1 MFRDIR
7 VFSRKF
13 LANARGHVAILTAL
27 AAPALVGSVGLG
39 AEAGL
44 WFYKQRVA
52 QMSADLAAYA
62 GAVEARM
69 GSQFD
74 VIEPVVLG
82 EASRHG
88 YDPDLGTI
96 AVNWPPT
103 SGSNMNERSVE
114 VVITQTYPRLLSA
127 LFLDSDVVMSVRAVG
142 SFDEPGPACILALD
156 PAASQSLTFSGS
168 SSATLTSC
176 DLMANSLALDAL
188 SVTSTGTVSVSCA
201 NSVGGVEMGP
211 NLVLT
216 DCPEPRINLPPAL
229 DPYAHLTPPPQPP
242 GCQNVPGG
250 VQLRTISPGHYC
262 NGMNLQ
268 GNVHLEPGVYY
279 VSGGTFRTN
288 GASNVTGSGV
298 TIYMTG
304 DADVQM
310 NGNAFVDLS
319 APTSGDY
326 AGVLFWADKNNHTDT
341 AAIFNGTAS
350 SSLKGALYLPNQ
362 TVDMNGD
369 FGGSAGCM
377 RIISRFVDISGN
389 AGFDSDCTEAGVIT
403 INVPGVVRLTE

>member
-7 VFSRKF
+7 GFSRKF
-13 LANARGHVAILTAL
+13 LASARGHVAILTAV

-52 QMSADLAAYA
+52 QMSADVAAYA
-62 GAVEARM
+62 GAVEARN
-69 GSQFD
+69 GSPIT
-74 VIEPVVLG
+74 VIEPVVVG
-82 EASRHG
+82 EARRHG
-88 YDPDLGTI
+88 YNDALGPI
-96 AVNWPPT
+96 AVNWPPL
-103 SGSNMNERSVE
+103 SGSNINERSVE
-114 VVITQTYPRLLSA
+114 VVITQTYPRLLSGM
-127 LFLDSDVVMSVRAVG
+127 FLDKDVMMTVRAVG
-142 SFDEPGPACILALD
+142 SFDAPGPACILALD
-156 PAASQSLTFSGS
+156 PSASLSLEFSGS
-168 SSATLTSC
+168 SSATLTNC
-176 DLMANSLALDAL
+176 DLMANSLAVDAL
-188 SVTSTGTVSVSCA
+188 GVSSTGTVSVSCA
-201 NSVGGVEMGP
+201 NSVGGVVSGP

-229 DPYAHLTPPPQPP
+229 DPYAHLTPPPQPA
-242 GCQNVPGG
+242 GCQTVPGG
-250 VQLRTISPGHYC
+250 VRARTISPGHYC
-262 NGMNLQ
+262 SGMNLS
-268 GNVHLEPGVYY
+268 GEVTLEPGVYY

-288 GASNVTGSGV
+288 GNSNVTGSGV
-298 TIYMTG
+298 TIYLTG
-304 DADVQM
+304 DADIQM
-310 NGNAFVDLS
+310 NGNAHVDLS
-319 APTSGDY
+319 APATGDY
-326 AGVLFWADKNNHTDT
+326 AGVLFWGDENNLQDT

-389 AGFDSDCTEAGVIT
+389 AGFDSDCTEAGVTT